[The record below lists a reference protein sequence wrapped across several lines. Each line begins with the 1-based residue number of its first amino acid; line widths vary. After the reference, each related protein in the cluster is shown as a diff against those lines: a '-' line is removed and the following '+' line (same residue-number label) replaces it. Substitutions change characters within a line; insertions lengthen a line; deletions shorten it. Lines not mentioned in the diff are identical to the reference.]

1 MNHSRIKKTTMK
13 KLFAISVIAIAI
25 VVGCGV
31 LYLAN
36 NIRIQKT
43 IVRVFTEQSK
53 AANKFQAELQES
65 KDENEP
71 PRLQTREVQQALKT
85 YAQAVQSIDASMCPK
100 NFRLAW
106 FDYVTA
112 VTDLSNKNLA
122 ATAFKDALELGM
134 SAWTK
139 DGKLAE
145 DALQDTNPNTIPSY
159 YHRCQRIAVSYG
171 VRFYPIANQQSVPA
185 AQPTPVPVTIRYRKS
200 LVGNGY
206 VFKFFNTGTQELFLT
221 ITVRNSTLGKVFR
234 MDLMPKMSKEVGKL
248 QGWQAFPGDTCKVE
262 ADGFAPINGTIPS
275 QN

>member
-1 MNHSRIKKTTMK
+1 MK
-13 KLFAISVIAIAI
+13 NFFVISGIAIAI
-25 VVGCGV
+25 VIGSGV

-53 AANKFQAELQES
+53 AANKLQTELQES

-122 ATAFKDALELGM
+122 ATAFKDVLELGM

-171 VRFYPIANQQSVPA
+171 VRFYPITNQQ
-185 AQPTPVPVTIRYRKS
+185 PVPVAQSHIPLLNLS
-200 LVGNGY
+200 C
-206 VFKFFNTGTQELFLT
+206 TQTTFIPTFQLRFT
-221 ITVRNSTLGKVFR
+221 F
-234 MDLMPKMSKEVGKL
+234 
-248 QGWQAFPGDTCKVE
+248 
-262 ADGFAPINGTIPS
+262 IPS
-275 QN
+275 VRIGCTHF